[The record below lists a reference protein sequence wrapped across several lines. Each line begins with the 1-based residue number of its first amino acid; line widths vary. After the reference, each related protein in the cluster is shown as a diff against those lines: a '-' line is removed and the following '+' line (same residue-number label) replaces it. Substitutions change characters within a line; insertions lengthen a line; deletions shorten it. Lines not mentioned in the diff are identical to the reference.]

1 MLDNI
6 ETNAS
11 RRDIEKETKRL
22 VEKAQLVA
30 SEIKPRVR
38 DTEQARRVP
47 VENMERIC
55 DEGLLTV
62 IHAKN
67 CGGHELSMR
76 AHLDVLSAIA
86 EGCSATAWVLGVMH
100 AHSWLLAHF
109 PQQAQD
115 DVYKKNPNTMI
126 SAVIGPR
133 GKAVRKSDGTY
144 VLNGFWPFGSG
155 CQLSKWLLLGA
166 EVFDEKGEF
175 LDLADLL
182 IPTSDAKIQDDWYVA
197 AFQGTGSNSLV
208 VKDLEIPAH
217 RYLSLMGLLK
227 HDTPGITDNYTGWLH
242 KAEPVPVLTIA
253 LCGGAI
259 GLGRAAKKQ
268 FMENIQGK
276 KVIYTEHVQTEWAS
290 THITLGKAAS
300 QIDAGE
306 LLIDRAANDT
316 DRLAQAGE
324 QMSMEM
330 RGRMRMDCS
339 HGVRLILEGAT
350 ELYIAGGAAGIAIK
364 NPMQQISR
372 DLHATNM
379 HGLLLIEPSAEVY
392 GRILL
397 GLEANTIII

>member
-6 ETNAS
+6 ETSLNGS
-11 RRDIEKETKRL
+11 DLEIKT
-22 VEKAQLVA
+22 AQLVERA
-30 SEIKPRVR
+30 EQVATELKTRVNE
-38 DTEQARRVP
+38 TETARRLP
-47 VENMERIC
+47 IENMERIC

-62 IHAKN
+62 IQSKD

-115 DVYKKNPNTMI
+115 DVYKTNPNTMV

-133 GKAVRKSDGTY
+133 GKAIQKSDGTY
-144 VLNGFWPFGSG
+144 VLSGFWPFGSG

-166 EVFDEKGEF
+166 EVFDENDEF

-182 IPTSDAKIQDDWYVA
+182 IPTSDAEIQDDWYVA

-208 VKDLEIPAH
+208 VKDLEIPSH

-227 HDTPGITDNYTGWLH
+227 HDTPGITDSYTGWLH
-242 KAEPVPVLTIA
+242 KAEPVPVLAIA

-259 GLGRAAKKQ
+259 GLGKSAKTQ
-268 FMENIQGK
+268 FMKNIQNK
-276 KVIYTEHVQTEWAS
+276 KVIYTEHVQTEWSS

-306 LLIDRAANDT
+306 LLIYRAADDT
-316 DRLAQAGE
+316 DRLAKAGE

-330 RGRMRMDCS
+330 RGRIRMDCS

-350 ELYIAGGAAGIAIK
+350 ELYISGGAAGISTK

-379 HGLLLIEPSAEVY
+379 HGLLLVEPSAEVY

-397 GLEANTIII
+397 GLEPNTIII

>member
-6 ETNAS
+6 ETNSNLNDLEEQTA
-11 RRDIEKETKRL
+11 EL
-22 VEKAQLVA
+22 VGKARQVA
-30 SEIKPRVR
+30 SELKTRVR
-38 DTEQARRVP
+38 DTEQARRLP

-62 IHAKN
+62 IQSKN

-109 PQQAQD
+109 PKKAQD
-115 DVYKKNPNTMI
+115 EVYKKNPNTMV

-133 GKAVRKSDGTY
+133 GKAIRKTDGTY

-166 EVFDEKGEF
+166 EVFDEDGNF

-182 IPTSDAKIQDDWYVA
+182 IPTSDAEIQDDWYVA

-208 VKDLEIPAH
+208 VKDLEIPTH

-227 HDTPGITDNYTGWLH
+227 HETPGITTDYTGWLH
-242 KAEPVPVLTIA
+242 KAEPVPVLAIA
-253 LCGGAI
+253 LCGGAV

-276 KVIYTEHVQTEWAS
+276 TVMYTEHVQTEWAS

-306 LLIDRAANDT
+306 LLIYRAADDT
-316 DRLAQAGE
+316 DRLAQLSE

-330 RGRMRMDCS
+330 RGRIRMDCS

-350 ELYIAGGAAGIAIK
+350 DLYIAGGAAGIAIK

-379 HGLLLIEPSAEVY
+379 HGLLLMEPSAEVY

>member
-1 MLDNI
+1 MLDNHEIGI
-6 ETNAS
+6 ETDDFDS
-11 RRDIEKETKRL
+11 KITDL
-22 VEKAQLVA
+22 VNRAKLVA
-30 SEIKPRVR
+30 KDLKTRVQK
-38 DTEQARRVP
+38 TESNRRLP

-55 DEGLLTV
+55 DEGLLT
-62 IHAKN
+62 IIQSKES
-67 CGGHELSMR
+67 GGHELSMR

-109 PQQAQD
+109 PKKAQD
-115 DVYKKNPNTMI
+115 EVYKENSNTMV

-133 GKAVRKSDGTY
+133 GKAVLKRDGSY
-144 VLNGFWPFGSG
+144 LLNGFWPFGSG

-166 EVFDEKGEF
+166 EVFNESGEF

-182 IPTSDAKIQDDWYVA
+182 IPTSDAKIQDDWYVE
-197 AFQGTGSNSLV
+197 AFKGTGSNSLV
-208 VKDLEIPAH
+208 VKDLQIPSH
-217 RYLSLMGLLK
+217 RYLSLLGLLK
-227 HDTPGITDNYTGWLH
+227 HDTPGIKDNYTGWLH
-242 KAEPVPVLTIA
+242 RAEPVPVLAIA
-253 LCGGAI
+253 LCGGAV
-259 GLGRAAKKQ
+259 GLGKAAKKQ
-268 FMENIQGK
+268 FMENIENK

-306 LLIDRAANDT
+306 LLIYRAADDT
-316 DRLAQAGE
+316 DRLAKAGE
-324 QMSMEM
+324 KMSMKM
-330 RGRMRMDCS
+330 RGRLRMDCS

-350 ELYIAGGAAGIAIK
+350 ELYLAGGAAGISSK

-379 HGLLLIEPSAEVY
+379 HGLLLVEPSAEVY

-397 GLEANTIII
+397 GLEPNTIII

>member
-6 ETNAS
+6 ETNSNLNDLEEQTA
-11 RRDIEKETKRL
+11 EL
-22 VEKAQLVA
+22 VGKARQVA
-30 SEIKPRVR
+30 SELKTRVR
-38 DTEQARRVP
+38 DTEQARRLP

-62 IHAKN
+62 IQSKN

-109 PQQAQD
+109 PKKAQD
-115 DVYKKNPNTMI
+115 EVYKKNPNTMV

-133 GKAVRKSDGTY
+133 GKAIRKTDGTY

-166 EVFDEKGEF
+166 EVFDEDGNF

-182 IPTSDAKIQDDWYVA
+182 IPTSDAEIQDDWYVA

-208 VKDLEIPAH
+208 VKDLEIPTH

-227 HDTPGITDNYTGWLH
+227 HETPGITTDYTGWLH
-242 KAEPVPVLTIA
+242 KAEPVPVLAIA
-253 LCGGAI
+253 LCGGAV

-276 KVIYTEHVQTEWAS
+276 TVMYTEHVQTEWAS

-306 LLIDRAANDT
+306 LLIYRAADDT
-316 DRLAQAGE
+316 DRLAQLGE

-330 RGRMRMDCS
+330 RGRIRMDCS

-350 ELYIAGGAAGIAIK
+350 DLYIAGGAAGIAIK

-379 HGLLLIEPSAEVY
+379 HGLLLMEPSAEVY

>member
-1 MLDNI
+1 MLNSI
-6 ETNAS
+6 ETNS
-11 RRDIEKETKRL
+11 NLRDLEKETKRL

-30 SEIKPRVR
+30 GEIKLRVR

-47 VENMERIC
+47 IENMERIC

-62 IHAKN
+62 IQSKS

-115 DVYKKNPNTMI
+115 DVYKTNPNTMV

-166 EVFDEKGEF
+166 EVFDEDGEF

-276 KVIYTEHVQTEWAS
+276 KVMYTEHVQTEWAS

-339 HGVRLILEGAT
+339 HGVRLILEGTT

-397 GLEANTIII
+397 GLEPNTIII

>member
-1 MLDNI
+1 MLGDVHDHKQ
-6 ETNAS
+6 
-11 RRDIEKETKRL
+11 DIEFNQKILDLVKR
-22 VEKAQLVA
+22 AQLIA
-30 SEIKPRVR
+30 SELKSRVR
-38 DTEQARRVP
+38 ETETARRLP
-47 VENMERIC
+47 IENMERIC

-62 IHAKN
+62 IQSKN

-109 PQQAQD
+109 PQQAQE
-115 DVYKKNPNTMI
+115 DVYGSNSNTMV

-133 GKAVRKSDGTY
+133 GKAILKADGSY

-197 AFQGTGSNSLV
+197 AFQGTGSNSLIV
-208 VKDLEIPAH
+208 ENLKIPSH
-217 RYLSLMGLLK
+217 RYLSLMGLLN
-227 HDTPGITDNYTGWLH
+227 HDTPGITDEYTGWLH
-242 KAEPVPVLTIA
+242 KAEPVPVLAIA

-268 FMENIQGK
+268 FLENIQGK
-276 KVIYTEHVQTEWAS
+276 KVIYTDHIQTEWAS

-306 LLIDRAANDT
+306 LLIYRAADDT
-316 DRLAQAGE
+316 DRLAKFGQR
-324 QMSMEM
+324 MSMEM
-330 RGRMRMDCS
+330 RGRIRMDCS
-339 HGVRLILEGAT
+339 HGVRLILDGAN
-350 ELYIAGGAAGIAIK
+350 ELYISGGASGLALK

-379 HGLLLIEPSAEVY
+379 HGLLLMEPSAEVY

-397 GLEANTIII
+397 GLEPNTIII

>member
-62 IHAKN
+62 IQSKN

-339 HGVRLILEGAT
+339 HGVRLILEGTT

-397 GLEANTIII
+397 GLEPNTIII

>member
-1 MLDNI
+1 MPDNI

-62 IHAKN
+62 IQSKN
-67 CGGHELSMR
+67 CGGLELSMR

-306 LLIDRAANDT
+306 LLIDRAASDT